1 MQNGHL
7 LGKGQRRPEP
17 DSLRPLANAVL
28 RMMWQE
34 RRISRA
40 DITRKAGLSRSTVSE
55 IVNEIL
61 PLGIVAEVGEGP
73 SRGGRK
79 PIVLEFQDG
88 ACVILGVE
96 MSATHIVVIATDL
109 RGRLLASESR
119 AHPVRKDPVGSRQV
133 IAELSRACMAHE
145 AVAGWPLLGIGVA
158 VPSPINPANQNQLS
172 EVVLPEW
179 KGELGLEFLERE
191 YGVPIMVDN
200 DANLGALSEY
210 WWGEGQGTSDLAYIK
225 VATGVGSGHIINGE
239 IYRGATG
246 VAGEIGHI
254 AIDSQGKPCI
264 CGLRGCLVTLVGGR
278 ALIESAFELADDYP
292 GSPLASG
299 IPTAGDIEK
308 AALDGDPLALRIVNE
323 AANHLG
329 SAVASMMNLL
339 NPSHV
344 IIGGDF
350 ARLEGLLIE
359 PLRVAVHQRTLVSSV
374 AAAEI
379 SASKL
384 GPMSVAIGASTLI
397 LKSALEDSRLFQVAK
412 AKRKQA

>member
-1 MQNGHL
+1 
-7 LGKGQRRPEP
+7 
-17 DSLRPLANAVL
+17 
-28 RMMWQE
+28 MMWQE

-40 DITRKAGLSRSTVSE
+40 DITRMAGLSRSTVSE
-55 IVNEIL
+55 IVSEIL
-61 PLGIVAEVGEGP
+61 PLGLVAEVGEGP

-79 PIVLEFQDG
+79 PIVLEFQDD

-119 AHPVRKDPVGSRQV
+119 EHPVRKDPTGSRQV

-145 AVAGWPLLGIGVA
+145 AVAGRPLLGIGVA
-158 VPSPINPANQNQLS
+158 VPSPINPAKQNQLS

-179 KGELGLEFLERE
+179 QGELGLDFLERE

-210 WWGEGQGTSDLAYIK
+210 WWGEGRGTSDLAYIK

-239 IYRGATG
+239 IYRGASG

-254 AIDSQGKPCI
+254 AIDSKGKPCI

-278 ALIESAFELADDYP
+278 ALIESAYELAGDYP

-308 AALDGDPLALRIVNE
+308 AALDGDSLALRIVNE

-359 PLRVAVHQRTLVSSV
+359 PLRMAVHERTLVSSV

-397 LKSALEDSRLFQVAK
+397 LKNALEDSRLFQVAK